1 MGKSSKRKPKP
12 HNASELAASVYARGT
27 EVAAPVKLRTK
38 SNTHHRKALQGV
50 LAEFQQVAQ
59 PPPFQHNTNMFL
71 FQSGPPV
78 MLSEL
83 TRQHEAVA
91 LA

>member
-27 EVAAPVKLRTK
+27 EVSAPVKLRTK

-50 LAEFQQVAQ
+50 LAEFQ
-59 PPPFQHNTNMFL
+59 
-71 FQSGPPV
+71 
-78 MLSEL
+78 
-83 TRQHEAVA
+83 
-91 LA
+91 